1 MSEATATAVSIE
13 AAETLAAPDADV
25 VAESPETE
33 KSNLPIR
40 IEWDEAEAAK
50 ETADAGTKLLN
61 TVVPLY
67 NKLVGIVEKYTA
79 ATDIDSAVE
88 AGIASSTDEE
98 VVTLR
103 TQIEK
108 AQKLIEAN
116 TAKINEKVRASLMAD
131 IDPEFD
137 EAKVKAAYNDTRSEL
152 KKNGTSVR
160 DVFKLLQF
168 VTSELSPAG
177 RESNFKGL
185 NAQGELLLKVLDV
198 PKLEGATASTGTSD
212 AVKEFNR
219 AAKEWARNTG
229 GFKVADK
236 GALSTEVKEAY
247 SKATGTPIP

>member
-1 MSEATATAVSIE
+1 MTEVTSTEAPAVESAPVEE
-13 AAETLAAPDADV
+13 APAVVETLAPV
-25 VAESPETE
+25 
-33 KSNLPIR
+33 
-40 IEWDEAEAAK
+40 EWDAEAASK

-67 NKLVGIVEKYTA
+67 NKLIGIIGKYKA

-88 AGIASSTDEE
+88 SAVATSTDSD
-98 VVTLR
+98 VVAWR
-103 TQIEK
+103 TDIEK
-108 AQKLIEAN
+108 ANKLIEAR
-116 TAKINEKVRASLMAD
+116 TAQINDKVRTALMAE

-137 EAKVKAAYNDTRSEL
+137 KAKVIAAYNDTRSEL

-160 DVFKLLQF
+160 DVFKLLSF

-185 NAQGELLLKVLDV
+185 NPQGELLLKVLDV
-198 PKLEGATASTGTSD
+198 PKLEGAVSTGGTSD